1 LENGVVLN
9 PKMGSSKIEFWIE
22 NVEFPNVKEFK
33 HSIINI
39 EIFANLT
46 FSKKFVLTILETLF
60 ERPQF

>member
-1 LENGVVLN
+1 
-9 PKMGSSKIEFWIE
+9 MGSSKIEFWIE